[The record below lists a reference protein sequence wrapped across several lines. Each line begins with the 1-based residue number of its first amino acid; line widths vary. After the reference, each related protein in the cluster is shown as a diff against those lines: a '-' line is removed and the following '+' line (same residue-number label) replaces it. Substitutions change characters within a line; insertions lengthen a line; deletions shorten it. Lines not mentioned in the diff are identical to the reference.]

1 LYKNFRENGL
11 KDPNV
16 YEEGRFFKFI
26 FFRSTDTGKTP
37 EKEIDSEEIII
48 KYLNENESIDNKK
61 ARAETGLTA
70 DGVKSLFRKWQKS
83 YYKKGIRQKHLLYK
97 KIKYL

>member
-1 LYKNFRENGL
+1 MKKVDFLNL
-11 KDPNV
+11 
-16 YEEGRFFKFI
+16 FFSGI
-26 FFRSTDTGKTP
+26 LTP
-37 EKEIDSEEIII
+37 EKEINSEEIII
-48 KYLNENESIDNKK
+48 AYLNENESIDNKK

-70 DGVKSLFRKWQKS
+70 DGVKSLFREWQKS